1 MPTKTP
7 RGVLLEEKIY
17 ELSRLI
23 EKSAEWWHT
32 FNHDVYL
39 PALKSLLEEAR
50 QEEREKSQWLEKLIE
65 EIGKKMCHFKF
76 LYPNAW
82 KWLIQDM
89 WGWEYQGETLM
100 EVFQAFKKEREK
112 QEKI

>member
-1 MPTKTP
+1 ME
-7 RGVLLEEKIY
+7 RE
-17 ELSRLI
+17 
-23 EKSAEWWHT
+23 
-32 FNHDVYL
+32 D
-39 PALKSLLEEAR
+39 ALKMVTFIETLLEEAR
-50 QEEREKSQWLEKLIE
+50 KEEREKAQWLEKLIE

-112 QEKI
+112 QEKS